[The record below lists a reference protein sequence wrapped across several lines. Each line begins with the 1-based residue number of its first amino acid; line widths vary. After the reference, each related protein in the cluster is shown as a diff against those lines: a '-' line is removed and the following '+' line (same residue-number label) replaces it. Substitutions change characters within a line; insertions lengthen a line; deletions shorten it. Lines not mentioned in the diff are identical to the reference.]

1 MSRDVDAKNDRLLD
15 KRTIDRNIKKG
26 LLTRKDFDKHLK
38 ALDDV
43 AAKGV
48 YGGPN
53 DDDDED
59 LDDELDEDEG
69 GEPGGPTAT
78 E

>member
-38 ALDDV
+38 ALEDV

-48 YGGPN
+48 YGGPEN
-53 DDDDED
+53 DLDDED
-59 LDDELDEDEG
+59 LDEEAGGEG
-69 GEPGGPTAT
+69 GEPGGPTAS